1 MERRKTTRQSCGEGA
16 FALVKGADDSCNVG
30 RIIDI
35 SLSGMGFSTITDSN
49 TVIEPVELTI
59 FLSIKPFIHV
69 NHIPCEA
76 VYDHK
81 TPGYSMG
88 DLSVRH
94 CGVKFG
100 ELDFEQIS
108 RLTTFLGEFD
118 EAEIAFG

>member
-1 MERRKTTRQSCGEGA
+1 MERRKAARHSCAEGA
-16 FALVKGADDSCNVG
+16 FALIKGADDSCNVG

-35 SLSGMGFSTITDSN
+35 SLSGMGFSTITDMN

-69 NHIPCEA
+69 TRVPCEA
-76 VYDHK
+76 VHDHEV
-81 TPGYSMG
+81 PGFSMG

-100 ELDFEQIS
+100 GLKREQIS
-108 RLTTFLGEFD
+108 RLETFLDEFE
-118 EAEIAFG
+118 EADIAFG